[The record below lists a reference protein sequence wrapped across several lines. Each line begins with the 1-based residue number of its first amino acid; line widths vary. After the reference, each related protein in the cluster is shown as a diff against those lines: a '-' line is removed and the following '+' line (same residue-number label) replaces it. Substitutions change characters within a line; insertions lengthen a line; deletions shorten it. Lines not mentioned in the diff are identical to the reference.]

1 MVITDF
7 LERNARLYGSDIAL
21 VEVNPS
27 EERDSAVTWREA
39 SLIAEAQPDA
49 PYRRELS
56 WRDFDR
62 RANRF
67 ANFLLSRNVRRGTK
81 VGILLMNCL
90 EWLPI
95 YFGILK
101 AGCIA
106 VPLNF
111 RYASDEISYCLDL
124 ADVEVLV
131 FGPEFVSRLDP
142 IQESLTRVKIRL
154 FVGRNVPGYAEDCR
168 RLTCGETVY
177 LVTDT
182 PVAPEAQGAYLG
194 VLARSCVFDADTGRE
209 LTRAELEHIEPVPG
223 PLSAQRRESR
233 VYGAVYALEGTDSGS
248 AVAVEVDGALL
259 RAEAERRAPGAS

>member
-1 MVITDF
+1 MIITDF

-101 AGCIA
+101 TGALA

-111 RYASDEISYCLDL
+111 RYSADEIKYCVEL
-124 ADVEVLV
+124 AEIDILV
-131 FGPEFVSRLDP
+131 FGPEF
-142 IQESLTRVKIRL
+142 IGRVEEI
-154 FVGRNVPGYAEDCR
+154 
-168 RLTCGETVY
+168 
-177 LVTDT
+177 
-182 PVAPEAQGAYLG
+182 
-194 VLARSCVFDADTGRE
+194 ADEIT
-209 LTRAELEHIEPVPG
+209 LITRALDWYDNGKEP
-223 PLSAQRRESR
+223 
-233 VYGAVYALEGTDSGS
+233 DCI
-248 AVAVEVDGALL
+248 
-259 RAEAERRAPGAS
+259 